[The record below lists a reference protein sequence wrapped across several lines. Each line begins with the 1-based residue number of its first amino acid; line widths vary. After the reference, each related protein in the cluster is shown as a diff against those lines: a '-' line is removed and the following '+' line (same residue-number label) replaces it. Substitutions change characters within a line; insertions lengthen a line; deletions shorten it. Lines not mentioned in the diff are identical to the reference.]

1 MHVSAPFSALYR
13 RVQYFSA
20 PGRCV
25 VKMHAV
31 SGSAVKR
38 FFRTCASVFSSSAEV
53 ASSRSRI
60 GAPRSTAR
68 AMAMRC
74 ACPSESP
81 PPCSAIFVFTP
92 FGSDDTNAHAQAVLS
107 AAVIS
112 SSVAFSF
119 AMRRFSAI
127 VPENS
132 VLPCGTY
139 ENAQRVSAL
148 MTISHPFFP
157 RSTARPLSG

>member
-53 ASSRSRI
+53 A
-60 GAPRSTAR
+60 AQNR
-68 AMAMRC
+68 AGNR
-74 ACPSESP
+74 
-81 PPCSAIFVFTP
+81 
-92 FGSDDTNAHAQAVLS
+92 NALRLSLGKPAAVLRDLRVH
-107 AAVIS
+107 AVW
-112 SSVAFSF
+112 
-119 AMRRFSAI
+119 
-127 VPENS
+127 
-132 VLPCGTY
+132 
-139 ENAQRVSAL
+139 QR
-148 MTISHPFFP
+148 
-157 RSTARPLSG
+157 

>member
-53 ASSRSRI
+53 ASSRSKI
-60 GAPRSTAR
+60 GAPAQHR
-68 AMAMRC
+68 AGDSNALRLPLGKPAAMLRDLR
-74 ACPSESP
+74 
-81 PPCSAIFVFTP
+81 V
-92 FGSDDTNAHAQAVLS
+92 HAVW
-107 AAVIS
+107 
-112 SSVAFSF
+112 
-119 AMRRFSAI
+119 
-127 VPENS
+127 
-132 VLPCGTY
+132 
-139 ENAQRVSAL
+139 QR
-148 MTISHPFFP
+148 
-157 RSTARPLSG
+157 